1 MSKAHTLPA
10 ELESLVTE
18 VTAALRIAGVTHSD
32 VGSSEVRELCRLMDL
47 ADEANE
53 PRALQPAATSLY
65 GMLKGFTICAVI
77 TNHQLEGYG
86 DRIYR
91 PKHPAQ
97 PEIKPLV
104 EIRH

>member
-18 VTAALRIAGVTHSD
+18 VTAALRIASVKNADFGA
-32 VGSSEVRELCRLMDL
+32 SEVSELCRLIDL
-47 ADEANE
+47 ADEAKE

-65 GMLKGFTICAVI
+65 GILKGFAICAVI
-77 TNHQLEGYG
+77 TNLQLMGFA

-97 PEIKPLV
+97 PEIKPLI

>member
-1 MSKAHTLPA
+1 MSRAHSLPA

-18 VTAALRIAGVTHSD
+18 VSAALRIASVKNAD
-32 VGSSEVRELCRLMDL
+32 FGSSEVREQCRLIHL

-53 PRALQPAATSLY
+53 PRALQPATFTLY
-65 GMLKGFTICAVI
+65 GMLKAFTICAVI
-77 TNHQLEGYG
+77 TNEQLEGFG

-97 PEIKPLV
+97 PEIKPLQ
-104 EIRH
+104 EIRL